1 MDDDHLLACARYVE
15 LNPVRAGLATRA
27 EDWPWSSA
35 AAHLVRRDDALAT
48 VAPLLER
55 VADWH
60 ALLAQGLDEADRAKL
75 RRGERTGRPLGS
87 AAFVADL
94 EARTGR
100 TLARQK
106 PGPKPGASTGR

>member
-35 AAHLVRRDDALAT
+35 A
-48 VAPLLER
+48 
-55 VADWH
+55 
-60 ALLAQGLDEADRAKL
+60 
-75 RRGERTGRPLGS
+75 
-87 AAFVADL
+87 DL

-106 PGPKPGASTGR
+106 PGPKPGVSTGS